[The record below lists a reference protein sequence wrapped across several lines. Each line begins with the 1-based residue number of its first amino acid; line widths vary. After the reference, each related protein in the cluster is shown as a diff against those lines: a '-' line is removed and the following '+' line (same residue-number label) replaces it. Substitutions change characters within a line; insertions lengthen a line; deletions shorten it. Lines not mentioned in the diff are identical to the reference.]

1 MKVVLL
7 QDVKG
12 QGKANDVINVSD
24 GYARNF
30 LFPRKLAIVA
40 DAKALAEVMSKKE
53 SAQHKTDVERANAKE
68 LASKLNETKVVI
80 TADAGKDGRFYGAVT
95 SKDIA
100 EALKAQFKLEVD
112 KRKIELDA
120 PIKAFG
126 TYMVSVK
133 LYQEV
138 SAKLTVQV
146 TEKK

>member
-30 LFPRKLAIVA
+30 LFPRNLAVVA
-40 DAKALAEVMSKKE
+40 DAKALAQVKSKKE
-53 SAQHKTDVERANAKE
+53 SAQHKIDVDKANANA
-68 LASKLNETKVVI
+68 LADKIKDTKVVI
-80 TADAGKDGRFYGAVT
+80 TAEAGKDGRFYGAVT

-100 EALKAQFKLEVD
+100 EALKAQHKIDVD

-126 TYMVSVK
+126 TYMVNVK
-133 LYQEV
+133 LYAEI
-138 SAKLTVQV
+138 SATLTVQV
-146 TEKK
+146 TER

>member
-30 LFPRKLAIVA
+30 LFPRKLAVVA
-40 DAKALAEVMSKKE
+40 DAKALAQVKSKQE
-53 SAQHKTDVERANAKE
+53 STQHKIDTEKANAKA
-68 LASKLNETKVVI
+68 LAEKLNETKVVI
-80 TADAGKDGRFYGAVT
+80 TAEAGKDGRFYGAVT

-100 EALKAQFKLEVD
+100 EALKAQSKLEVD

-133 LYQEV
+133 LYAEIF
-138 SAKLTVQV
+138 AKLTVQV

>member
-30 LFPRKLAIVA
+30 LFPRKLAVVA
-40 DAKALAEVMSKKE
+40 DAKALAQVKSKQE
-53 SAQHKTDVERANAKE
+53 ATQHKIDTDKANAKA
-68 LASKLNETKVVI
+68 LADKLNETKVVI
-80 TADAGKDGRFYGAVT
+80 TAEAGKDGRFYGAVT

-100 EALKAQFKLEVD
+100 EALKAQAKLEID

-133 LYQEV
+133 LYAEIY
-138 SAKLTVQV
+138 AKLTVQV

>member
-30 LFPRKLAIVA
+30 LFPRKLAVVA
-40 DAKALAEVMSKKE
+40 DARALNEVKSKQA
-53 SAQHKTDVERANAKE
+53 SAQHKIDVEKANARA
-68 LASKLNETKVVI
+68 LADKLNDTKVVI

-100 EALKAQFKLEVD
+100 EALKAQGIEVD
-112 KRKIELDA
+112 KRKIELDS

-133 LYQEV
+133 LYTEII
-138 SAKLTVQV
+138 AKLTVQV

>member
-12 QGKANDVINVSD
+12 QGKKNDIIEVSD

-30 LFPRKLAIVA
+30 LFPRKLAVVA
-40 DAKALAEVMSKKE
+40 DARAMNDVKNKKVSEEHKIEQEKA
-53 SAQHKTDVERANAKE
+53 RARE
-68 LASKLNETKVVI
+68 LATKIGEIKVVI
-80 TADAGKDGRFYGAVT
+80 KAEAGSDGRFYGAVT

-100 EALKAQFKLEVD
+100 EALKKEFSLDID

-126 TYMVSVK
+126 TYIVEVK
-133 LYQEV
+133 LYAGI
-138 SAKLTVQV
+138 SAKLSVQV
-146 TEKK
+146 VEK

>member
-12 QGKANDVINVSD
+12 QGKKNDIIEVSD

-30 LFPRKLAIVA
+30 LFPRKLAVVA
-40 DAKALAEVMSKKE
+40 DARAMNDVKNKKASEE
-53 SAQHKTDVERANAKE
+53 HKIEQEKARARE
-68 LASKLNETKVVI
+68 LATKIGEIKVVI
-80 TADAGKDGRFYGAVT
+80 KAEAGSDGRFYGAVT

-100 EALKAQFKLEVD
+100 EALKKDFSLDID

-126 TYMVSVK
+126 TYIVEVK
-133 LYQEV
+133 LYAGI
-138 SAKLTVQV
+138 SAKLSVQV
-146 TEKK
+146 VEK

>member
-12 QGKANDVINVSD
+12 QGKKNDIIEVSD

-30 LFPRKLAIVA
+30 LFPRKLAVVA
-40 DAKALAEVMSKKE
+40 DARAMNDVKNKKASEE
-53 SAQHKTDVERANAKE
+53 HKIEQEKARARE
-68 LASKLNETKVVI
+68 LATKIGEIKVVI
-80 TADAGKDGRFYGAVT
+80 KAEAGSDGRFYGAVT

-100 EALKAQFKLEVD
+100 EALKKEFSLDID

-126 TYMVSVK
+126 TYIVEVK
-133 LYQEV
+133 LYAGI
-138 SAKLTVQV
+138 SAKLSVQV
-146 TEKK
+146 VEK

>member
-40 DAKALAEVMSKKE
+40 DAKALAEVKSKKE

-100 EALKAQFKLEVD
+100 EALKAQLKLEVD

-126 TYMVSVK
+126 TYKIKIKCYAEILGTLSVS
-133 LYQEV
+133 
-138 SAKLTVQV
+138 V
-146 TEKK
+146 TEK

>member
-12 QGKANDVINVSD
+12 QGKKNDIIEVSD

-30 LFPRKLAIVA
+30 LFPRKLAVVA
-40 DAKALAEVMSKKE
+40 DARAMNDVKNKKASEE
-53 SAQHKTDVERANAKE
+53 HKIEQEKAKARE
-68 LASKLNETKVVI
+68 LATKIGEIKVVI
-80 TADAGKDGRFYGAVT
+80 KAEAGSDGRFYGAVT

-100 EALKAQFKLEVD
+100 EALKKEFSLDID

-126 TYMVSVK
+126 TYIVEVK
-133 LYQEV
+133 LYAGI
-138 SAKLTVQV
+138 SAKLSVQV
-146 TEKK
+146 VEK

>member
-12 QGKANDVINVSD
+12 QGKANDIINVSD

-30 LFPRKLAIVA
+30 LFPRKLAVVA
-40 DAKALAEVMSKKE
+40 DAKALNEVKSKQA
-53 SAQHKTDVERANAKE
+53 SAQHKIDVEKANARA
-68 LASKLNETKVVI
+68 LADKLNDTKVVI

-100 EALKAQFKLEVD
+100 EALKAQGIEVD

-133 LYQEV
+133 LYTEI

>member
-12 QGKANDVINVSD
+12 QGKKNDIIEVSD

-30 LFPRKLAIVA
+30 LFPRKLAVVA
-40 DAKALAEVMSKKE
+40 DARAMNDVKNKKASEE
-53 SAQHKTDVERANAKE
+53 HKIEQEKARARE
-68 LASKLNETKVVI
+68 LASKIGEIKVVI
-80 TADAGKDGRFYGAVT
+80 KAEAGSDGRFYGAVT

-100 EALKAQFKLEVD
+100 EALKKEFSLDID

-126 TYMVSVK
+126 TYIVEVK
-133 LYQEV
+133 LYAGI
-138 SAKLTVQV
+138 SAKLSVQV
-146 TEKK
+146 VEK